1 MFKRYNRG
9 DHISFELWLRFVNII
24 SLIVTEDGKY
34 EALDNPISKSCYIHF
49 PRNLLSNLLAE

>member
-9 DHISFELWLRFVNII
+9 DYISFELWLRSVNII

-34 EALDNPISKSCYIHF
+34 EALDNPFLRVAISTF
-49 PRNLLSNLLAE
+49 LGT